1 MARILRLGWPAA
13 RTPSAG
19 ELRGQHIA
27 VVQRRDEQ
35 VVAHGREVQQRA
47 EEHKAV
53 PDGVRKRY
61 DAVAL
66 EEDDAGDVDG
76 TADGHLVNT
85 RVLALTT
92 NNTHDSAALTVH
104 QFSHYTHVA
113 IQPKGHER

>member
-1 MARILRLGWPAA
+1 MARILRLGRPAA

-92 NNTHDSAALTVH
+92 NNTHDSAA